1 MGWVRFIFR
10 FINKLIKMAVEQEI
24 QKVEQRV
31 MSVEDQLFNI
41 SQQITTLQTA
51 LTSETEVVLQSLP
64 YTIGTGHNMFGF
76 TGSNGIDTTEQFIA
90 ALGGGQEALNI
101 MSRIRICKDQSGQ
114 FWIPDLF
121 NGLGSLVNGRGY
133 YLYNEGDP
141 FVVNWI

>member
-1 MGWVRFIFR
+1 
-10 FINKLIKMAVEQEI
+10 MAVEQEI

-76 TGSNGIDTTEQFIA
+76 TGSNGIDTTEQFLA

-101 MSRIRICKDQSGQ
+101 MSRISICKDQSGQ